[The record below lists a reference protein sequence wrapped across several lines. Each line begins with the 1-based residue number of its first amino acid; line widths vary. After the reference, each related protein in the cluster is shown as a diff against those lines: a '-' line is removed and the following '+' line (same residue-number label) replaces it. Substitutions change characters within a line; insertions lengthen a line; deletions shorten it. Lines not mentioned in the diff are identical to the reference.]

1 MRETS
6 WPVLIG
12 EEFSCKISGYFSIV
26 DLNIL
31 KLYASIERAGD
42 SSGGGLRYYFLEN
55 NTQAL
60 RSV

>member
-42 SSGGGLRYYFLEN
+42 SGGTKVLN

>member
-42 SSGGGLRYYFLEN
+42 SSGGGLRYYFFEK
-55 NTQAL
+55 
-60 RSV
+60 